1 MQIDTIF
8 LNQKDLADFSA
19 ANNNIDVNL
28 YRAFILPA
36 QQNYI
41 EKVIGKDLHN
51 ELQRLIY
58 IDLLNP
64 IITGVIT
71 ANSLNV
77 TIHSGSLI
85 AVGDELQGVDIL
97 NNTKIKT
104 FDSGTGDLGTYDIEI
119 EGNATKVQTLT
130 SREYELINDNVRLLR
145 MIKAPLVLYMLY
157 DALPSIWARI
167 GANGVNVNVGSGFNA
182 IAHSELISMRFDIKT
197 QAELAI
203 AKLKQFLEDN
213 YLLYP
218 LYVKEDTTCGNEKR
232 KTLMYG
238 VILD

>member
-64 IITGVIT
+64 KIVGVIT

-77 TIHSGSLI
+77 TFQEGSLI
-85 AVGDELQGVDIL
+85 AVGDELQGIDIL

-104 FDSGTGDLGTYDIEI
+104 FDSGTGSTGTYNIEI
-119 EGNATKVQTLT
+119 EGNATKLQTLT

-157 DALPSIWARI
+157 DALPFIWARI
-167 GANGVNVNVGSGFNA
+167 GANGVNVNVGSGYNN
-182 IAHSELISMRFDIKT
+182 IEYKDVISMRFDIKT

-218 LYVKEDTTCGNEKR
+218 LYVKEDTTCGKEKR